1 MTQLKYDGKILQG
14 IINNKEIKVTRHNDD
29 ADDLEKACMMALL
42 QSSGFTYSDV
52 KALYRNTKVR
62 WKPKADEKY
71 YYIDDCFEVKKN
83 YNYGYHTDKLRID
96 SGNCFKTF
104 KEAQTKLNQIK
115 DTIFK

>member
-1 MTQLKYDGKILQG
+1 
-14 IINNKEIKVTRHNDD
+14 
-29 ADDLEKACMMALL
+29 MMALL

>member
-1 MTQLKYDGKILQG
+1 
-14 IINNKEIKVTRHNDD
+14 
-29 ADDLEKACMMALL
+29 MMALL

-62 WKPKADEKY
+62 WKPKTDEMY
-71 YYIDDCFEVKKN
+71 YYIADCFEVKKN

-96 SGNCFKTF
+96 SGNCFKTL